1 MYDFVLQACALYAQK
16 HTNKLPYSHF
26 IIKLYK
32 LVLGSDPEMDAWSR
46 LDNENDNDFS
56 RRSQRSKSKWSPN
69 RSPSRSPNRSPNRSR
84 SDPIIIH
91 LNQGHG
97 QGQAQGQGQGA
108 PKSMVRTIG
117 YFLNLG
123 TRDHISP
130 RR

>member
-1 MYDFVLQACALYAQK
+1 MKMTMIFQGEASALRINGHRIGHQVG
-16 HTNKLPYSHF
+16 HLIGHQIGQGP
-26 IIKLYK
+26 
-32 LVLGSDPEMDAWSR
+32 DPV
-46 LDNENDNDFS
+46 
-56 RRSQRSKSKWSPN
+56 
-69 RSPSRSPNRSPNRSR
+69 
-84 SDPIIIH
+84 IIH